1 MVNQITAKKCE
12 TIYHIK
18 VPKELLQVVKSNNS
32 STKYGYKQGPQAK
45 KINKDQLGT
54 TGGEPNKPRVMHPW
68 ST

>member
-1 MVNQITAKKCE
+1 MVNQITAKNCE

-18 VPKELLQVVKSNNS
+18 VPTELLQVVKSNNS

-45 KINKDQLGT
+45 KINKDQLGIT
-54 TGGEPNKPRVMHPW
+54 VGEPKKPRVMHPW